1 MLAAA
6 MDGAMTFH
14 TALRKRL
21 DIIKPSRSLLTKTLT
36 LRPPSQHLSPNVR
49 QLVALLHS
57 RKVAVYLVSGVSLP
71 LLAMSESSVTMCPHT
86 QEMIEPVARE
96 LGIKMDNVYGNS
108 LRWDENGEYLSG
120 PHSCLPFPPSQPP
133 SLSVAGVW
141 WWRALVSSDVSA
153 LMSSLSLSLSLLAV
167 YSCAREH
174 GLMRGHLQ
182 DL

>member
-1 MLAAA
+1 MFASWWPCCTHGKSPCTWSAAA
-6 MDGAMTFH
+6 SRFP
-14 TALRKRL
+14 ALMPPPPLLL
-21 DIIKPSRSLLTKTLT
+21 DATCCLRQCVKPWPRI
-36 LRPPSQHLSPNVR
+36 
-49 QLVALLHS
+49 
-57 RKVAVYLVSGVSLP
+57 SLP